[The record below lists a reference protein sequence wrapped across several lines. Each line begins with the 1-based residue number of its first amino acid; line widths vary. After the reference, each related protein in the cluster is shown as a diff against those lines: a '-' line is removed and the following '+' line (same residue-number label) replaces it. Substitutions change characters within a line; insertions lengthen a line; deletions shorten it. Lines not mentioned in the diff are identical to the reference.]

1 MTYGITTC
9 NKTVIIVCHM
19 HILTDER
26 GVGIMDGMVILSII
40 TWVSNRYGED
50 RRNE

>member
-9 NKTVIIVCHM
+9 NKAVIIVCHM
-19 HILTDER
+19 HILTDEG

-40 TWVSNRYGED
+40 TWVNNRYGED

>member
-1 MTYGITTC
+1 MTYGIATC

-26 GVGIMDGMVILSII
+26 EGGVGIMDGMVILSII
-40 TWVSNRYGED
+40 TWVNNR
-50 RRNE
+50 

>member
-1 MTYGITTC
+1 MTYGIATC

-26 GVGIMDGMVILSII
+26 GVGKGVGIMGIMDGMVILSII
-40 TWVSNRYGED
+40 TWVNNR
-50 RRNE
+50 